1 MRLVKGFLFFIFSVA
16 VTGCATKYEIPE
28 PTITSIAPES
38 GPPGRTV
45 TINGTSF
52 GDNPSASING
62 TTIFISKYTR
72 VGGNPP
78 IDQIVF
84 VVPGGASSG
93 RITVFNGK
101 YSVVSTKSFT
111 VLP

>member
-16 VTGCATKYEIPE
+16 ITGCATKYEIPE

-52 GDNPSASING
+52 GDNPTAFINALA
-62 TTIFISKYTR
+62 IPISKYTR
-72 VGGNPP
+72 IGGNLP

-84 VVPGGASSG
+84 AVPAGASSG
-93 RITVFNGK
+93 KITVSNGT